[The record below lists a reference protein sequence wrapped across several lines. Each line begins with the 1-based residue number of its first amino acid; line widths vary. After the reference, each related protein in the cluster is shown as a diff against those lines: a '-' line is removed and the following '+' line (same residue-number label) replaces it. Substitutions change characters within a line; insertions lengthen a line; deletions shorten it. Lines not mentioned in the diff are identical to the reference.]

1 MLLLQQAA
9 VPVTMLL
16 SIILLKKRYCTAPR
30 PTACVYHPSLTRLS
44 VRYRLVHYVAVGM
57 ILAGIAVSL
66 VPQWSEMQQGA
77 AVWAVMVLLLAA
89 VPSSSAFIKIEVEFA
104 AKRMEVLWGWFII
117 NCWQVGLPARFER
130 AHCTHL
136 FATRFPSPVVRVQ
149 FVLGLPLM
157 ALMPVDESVPL
168 ADVLPHVGQSLQC
181 VFTGHNDVPSDDC
194 GQEGLTCASVWLPPM
209 CLYEGVNSLTSR
221 NACTQTSCTSCS
233 TPRW

>member
-1 MLLLQQAA
+1 
-9 VPVTMLL
+9 
-16 SIILLKKRYCTAPR
+16 
-30 PTACVYHPSLTRLS
+30 
-44 VRYRLVHYVAVGM
+44 M

-136 FATRFPSPVVRVQ
+136 FRHSVSLTRCACAVCVGP
-149 FVLGLPLM
+149 
-157 ALMPVDESVPL
+157 A
-168 ADVLPHVGQSLQC
+168 PH
-181 VFTGHNDVPSDDC
+181 
-194 GQEGLTCASVWLPPM
+194 
-209 CLYEGVNSLTSR
+209 GVN
-221 NACTQTSCTSCS
+221 ACGRKC
-233 TPRW
+233 PAR